1 MGRGKGVKLYFYSLR
16 IKNSKPILK
25 IEECDATM
33 ENGLF
38 RASDNKFPCG
48 GYGPANPKHI
58 GKLQVSRWE
67 YELPFVMLAEP
78 DIELAKRV
86 LSEEYIDRK
95 IEFYKQKIAEQ
106 EEKRKAIE
114 EVKEQKNENQ

>member
-1 MGRGKGVKLYFYSLR
+1 MKLHFYSLR
-16 IKNSKPILK
+16 TKDSKPYLK
-25 IEECDATM
+25 VEECDATV

-38 RASDNKFPCG
+38 RTPGGRFPCIG
-48 GYGPANPKHI
+48 FGAANPKHV
-58 GKLQVSRWE
+58 GKLQVSRWG
-67 YELPFVMLAEP
+67 YELPFVMLTEP

-114 EVKEQKNENQ
+114 EAKE